1 MKKSE
6 VLSVIQDK
14 DGELIINANCPKNLI
29 FKTIK
34 ALVAAAMYCEIKD
47 GECVVM
53 AMRNIH
59 QKAGDAIYEGIE
71 DALGRSVKEK
81 QDDK

>member
-1 MKKSE
+1 MKENE
-6 VLSVIQDK
+6 VLSVIQDE
-14 DGELIINANCPKNLI
+14 DGELVINANCPKGLI
-29 FKTIK
+29 FRTIK
-34 ALVAAAMYCEIKD
+34 ALVAAALYTEIKD

-71 DALGRSVKEK
+71 EALGRSVKEK
-81 QDDK
+81 QDD